1 MSQTMTDPTGGMR
14 SAATVTAVDSWLLKK
29 FIHAIGR
36 PPVAFALWDGV
47 DVCASDAEPVGRV
60 LIHDRKTFMHLLLNP
75 NLGFGDGFAAG
86 AIEVE
91 GDIIAC
97 LEALLRAMPTGADAG
112 VVARLTGLLPKAH
125 ANTPAGSRAN
135 IHHHYDIG
143 NDFYSLW
150 LDEELVYTCA
160 YYASEADTLE
170 RAQVRKMDHV
180 CRKLRL
186 RPGET
191 VVEAGCGWG
200 ALARHMARNY
210 GVKVRA
216 YNISHEQI
224 RYAQE
229 RARAEGLDDRVEY
242 IEDDYRNITGEYDVF
257 ASVGLLEHVGSENYR
272 TLGAVIDRSLKE
284 NGRGLIHSV
293 TRHREQ
299 PMGEWIEKRIFPG
312 SYVPSLR
319 QMMDIFE
326 PYAFSVLD
334 VENLRLH
341 YARTLREWLQRFDRI
356 RETIEQMYDARFIRA
371 WRLYLGGCS
380 ASFASGDLQLLQVLF
395 ARQRCNDVPW
405 TRAYLYQDQ

>member
-1 MSQTMTDPTGGMR
+1 
-14 SAATVTAVDSWLLKK
+14 
-29 FIHAIGR
+29 
-36 PPVAFALWDGV
+36 
-47 DVCASDAEPVGRV
+47 
-60 LIHDRKTFMHLLLNP
+60 
-75 NLGFGDGFAAG
+75 
-86 AIEVE
+86 
-91 GDIIAC
+91 
-97 LEALLRAMPTGADAG
+97 
-112 VVARLTGLLPKAH
+112 
-125 ANTPAGSRAN
+125 
-135 IHHHYDIG
+135 
-143 NDFYSLW
+143 
-150 LDEELVYTCA
+150 
-160 YYASEADTLE
+160 
-170 RAQVRKMDHV
+170 
-180 CRKLRL
+180 
-186 RPGET
+186 GET
-191 VVEAGCGWG
+191 VVEAGCGLG
-200 ALARHMARNY
+200 ALARHMVRHY

-224 RYAQE
+224 KYAQE

-257 ASVGLLEHVGSENYR
+257 ASVGLLEHVGPENYR

-293 TRHREQ
+293 ARHCEQ

-341 YARTLREWLQRFDRI
+341 YARTLREWLQRFDRA
-356 RETIEQMYDARFIRA
+356 RETIEQMYDATFVRA

-405 TRAYLYQDQ
+405 TRAYLYQD